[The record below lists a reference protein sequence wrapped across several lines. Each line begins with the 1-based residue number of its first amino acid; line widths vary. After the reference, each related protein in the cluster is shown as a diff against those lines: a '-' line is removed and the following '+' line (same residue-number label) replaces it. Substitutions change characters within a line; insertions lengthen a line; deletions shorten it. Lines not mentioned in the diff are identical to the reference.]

1 MKAFLVLDNG
11 MILEGESFGYES
23 ESVGEVVF
31 NTSMAG
37 YQEIL
42 TDPSYCNQIITLTY
56 PMIGNYGIHPDNM
69 ESSKIQASG
78 LIVKEYVDR
87 PSNFMS
93 RKTLSQFLKEYKI
106 PAIQG
111 IDTRK
116 LTRYIRTN
124 GSPNGGIFVA
134 QEYSP
139 KFLEK
144 VKSFPGIIN
153 ADLAKVV
160 TTSTKYI
167 FGTHTG
173 KKFKLAVYD
182 YGVKTNILR
191 LLDSSGFAVTVYP
204 AETSADEIMKEGT
217 DAFFLSNGPG
227 DPAPLGYAIAATKK
241 IMEKGYPLF
250 GICLGHQIIGLS
262 LGKKTEKMKF
272 GHRGGNQPVKNLET
286 GQVEITSQN
295 HGFAVIDDSN
305 PNEPVS
311 FLNLNDDT
319 VEGILKS
326 GYPLLT
332 VQYHPESAPGPND
345 SRYLFKKFYN
355 LVETTKRGL

>member
-11 MILEGESFGYES
+11 TTFEGESFGYET
-23 ESVGEVVF
+23 ESVGEIVF

-56 PMIGNYGIHPDNM
+56 PMIGNYGIHPDHM

-78 LIVKEYVDR
+78 LIVKEYVDL
-87 PSNFMS
+87 PSNFKS
-93 RKTLSQFLKEYKI
+93 EKTLSQFLKEYKI

-134 QEYSP
+134 PEYSP
-139 KFLEK
+139 SFLEK

-160 TTSTKYI
+160 TTSNKYI
-167 FGTHTG
+167 FGTHTD

-191 LLDSSGFAVTVYP
+191 LLDSNGFAVTVYP
-204 AETSADEIMKEGT
+204 AQTSAEEIMKEGT

-227 DPAPLGYAIAATKK
+227 DPAPLDYAITATRK

-262 LGKKTEKMKF
+262 LGKK
-272 GHRGGNQPVKNLET
+272 R
-286 GQVEITSQN
+286 
-295 HGFAVIDDSN
+295 
-305 PNEPVS
+305 
-311 FLNLNDDT
+311 
-319 VEGILKS
+319 
-326 GYPLLT
+326 
-332 VQYHPESAPGPND
+332 
-345 SRYLFKKFYN
+345 
-355 LVETTKRGL
+355 KR